1 MSRFGSG
8 SHIGTVGC
16 VAFATSVV
24 RVGRL
29 VMSRAK
35 ITIGRAGYY
44 TEVVAKG
51 LDDYLSGAGE
61 APGVW
66 AGAGT
71 AFESVVGLVGA
82 DQMQRLFEP
91 ADPCHPVTG
100 NPLGASY
107 AVRDGVDKV
116 SGWDLT
122 LSAPKSFSSLW
133 AVADPDLPD
142 ARRLPQRCGRDGDR
156 LSGGARGVLAEGPR
170 RPVPGRHPRTDDR
183 PVRSS
188 DFARR

>member
-1 MSRFGSG
+1 M
-8 SHIGTVGC
+8 
-16 VAFATSVV
+16 
-24 RVGRL
+24 
-29 VMSRAK
+29 MSRAK
-35 ITIGRAGYY
+35 VTIGRAGYY

-61 APGVW
+61 AAGRW
-66 AGAGT
+66 AGSGAAHEGVAGVVD
-71 AFESVVGLVGA
+71 AEQMRRLFESV
-82 DQMQRLFEP
+82 
-91 ADPCHPVTG
+91 DPCHPVTG
-100 NPLGASY
+100 VPLGESY
-107 AVRDGVDKV
+107 RVPDGVDKV